1 MLKNL
6 KHLFDSPK
14 RLVVCII
21 LQILLLLIWWYT
33 TDIKIMLGNYG
44 TVHTYSDIIL
54 SVIMIITFPIFI
66 IALIYRSWKYW
77 KRADID
83 WNSINWIIWW
93 VVWTIISWAS
103 CCGATL
109 AASFWLLPLMSL
121 LPYSGLEIKIL
132 GAIGLLYALWEIL
145 VNLETC
151 KIRK

>member
-66 IALIYRSWKYW
+66 IALIYRSWKY
-77 KRADID
+77 
-83 WNSINWIIWW
+83 
-93 VVWTIISWAS
+93 
-103 CCGATL
+103 
-109 AASFWLLPLMSL
+109 
-121 LPYSGLEIKIL
+121 
-132 GAIGLLYALWEIL
+132 
-145 VNLETC
+145 
-151 KIRK
+151 